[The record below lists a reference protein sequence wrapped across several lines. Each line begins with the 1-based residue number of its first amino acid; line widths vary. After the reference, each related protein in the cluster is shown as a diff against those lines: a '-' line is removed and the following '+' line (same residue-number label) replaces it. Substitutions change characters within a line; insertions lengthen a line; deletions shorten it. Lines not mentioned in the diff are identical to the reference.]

1 MHDSSGNMAVNL
13 NFIYLHRN
21 FVNRSFLLL
30 NKKWNSLQVFTLNSQ
45 EGGFMQ
51 IPEVPRRGQLSI
63 HGNVVNVLGNV
74 NSTVGNLPRPIN
86 ETIPIKLEWRLS
98 YKHHYQFQNV
108 RPKKVLA
115 KYLVKAKFNH
125 FRKIGLIILILE
137 PVMLLQ
143 IKVMNRENTSV
154 ILTQTMV
161 MLKYIQLILY
171 LKFLFLKLLKDM
183 IITPNN

>member
-1 MHDSSGNMAVNL
+1 MLD
-13 NFIYLHRN
+13 
-21 FVNRSFLLL
+21 
-30 NKKWNSLQVFTLNSQ
+30 Q
-45 EGGFMQ
+45 
-51 IPEVPRRGQLSI
+51 
-63 HGNVVNVLGNV
+63 
-74 NSTVGNLPRPIN
+74 
-86 ETIPIKLEWRLS
+86 
-98 YKHHYQFQNV
+98 
-108 RPKKVLA
+108 KVLA